1 MDRALQAMIL
11 HREHRSRA
19 RENPMPRRAL
29 GPNEWMM
36 SGAVCAVLAVVAV
49 SIDSPA
55 QAECITQ
62 PNQQVPE
69 GAHWSLH
76 TDHAKNRRC
85 WVLVDAAGHDL
96 STPPQEE
103 QSAASSAL
111 STLQT
116 FIGNI
121 TGTGGGP
128 SSPPAQEAPA
138 AVPQAPA
145 GPPLH
150 RNPPRAVN
158 ANRPEPAV
166 RTEQKDKGDAH
177 AGRHEISDPDREA
190 LFEEFLRWHESQQIL
205 GPGNPPR

>member
-1 MDRALQAMIL
+1 MDRTLQAMIL

-19 RENPMPRRAL
+19 RENPMPRRARSF
-29 GPNEWMM
+29 GPMM
-36 SGAVCAVLAVVAV
+36 SGVVCAVLAVVAV

-62 PNQQVPE
+62 PNQQAPE

-76 TDHAKNRRC
+76 TDPVKNRRC

-103 QSAASSAL
+103 QSPASSAL
-111 STLQT
+111 STIQT

-121 TGTGGGP
+121 TGGGP

-138 AVPQAPA
+138 ALPQAPA

-150 RNPPRAVN
+150 RIPPRTAN
-158 ANRPEPAV
+158 ASRPDHAV
-166 RTEQKDKGDAH
+166 RTEQKDKGDPN
-177 AGRHEISDPDREA
+177 AGKHGLSDPEREA
-190 LFEEFLRWHESQQIL
+190 LFEEFLRWHENQQIL